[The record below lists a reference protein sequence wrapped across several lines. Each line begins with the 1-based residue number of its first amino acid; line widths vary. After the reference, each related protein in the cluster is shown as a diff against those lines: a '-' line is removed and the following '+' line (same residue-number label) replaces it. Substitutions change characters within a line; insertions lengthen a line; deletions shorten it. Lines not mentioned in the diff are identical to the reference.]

1 MAIRALYNTALETK
15 RNIADAAIKNQQAII
30 KSKQI
35 SPNRKGNNPTN
46 AKDAWGV

>member
-30 KSKQI
+30 KSKQV
-35 SPNRKGNNPTN
+35 SPNRKGNNTTN